1 LFNFLEYV
9 DVGHTT
15 GYQLAISKGPQMS
28 DAKKAARDYLKWSM
42 SAARRGPLIS
52 QPVIVSG
59 HSLGAARA
67 DVMCGLIIADGAP
80 PAERVAALRQSSTAN
95 SK

>member
-28 DAKKAARDYLKWSM
+28 DVNKAARDYLKWSM
-42 SAARRGPLIS
+42 SGARRG
-52 QPVIVSG
+52 
-59 HSLGAARA
+59 R
-67 DVMCGLIIADGAP
+67 
-80 PAERVAALRQSSTAN
+80 
-95 SK
+95 